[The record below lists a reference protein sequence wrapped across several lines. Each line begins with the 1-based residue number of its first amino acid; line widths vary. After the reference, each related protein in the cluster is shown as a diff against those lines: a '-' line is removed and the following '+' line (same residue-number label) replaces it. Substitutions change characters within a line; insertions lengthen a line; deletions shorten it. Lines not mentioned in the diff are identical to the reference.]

1 MGRPRKINPTAPVCE
16 SAQSTPTT
24 TGTQECLTPTP
35 TGKRKRNSP
44 TPVDKTRVP
53 LKPTYRNDL
62 MQTGF
67 DASADG
73 DFNHRLMLF
82 NRECMALKVPSLQN
96 VDEVN
101 STIGM
106 YFEICDKYE
115 LKPPFNGLAMVLG
128 LNRQSL
134 WAICNNAPQGSS
146 GYQRVLPKEVS
157 DSLKKAYSVL
167 QNNMETYMASGKIN
181 PVAGI
186 FLAKNHFAYKDQTE
200 TVVTANTQQEETF
213 QSNDLADRYLSD
225 SNTVESD
232 FAD

>member
-44 TPVDKTRVP
+44 TPVDKTKVP
-53 LKPTYRNDL
+53 IKSTVYNNNIAQ
-62 MQTGF
+62 MAQ
-67 DASADG
+67 DAVDS
-73 DFNHRLMLF
+73 DFNHRLMAF
-82 NRECMALKVPSLQN
+82 NRECMALKTPDLN
-96 VDEVN
+96 NYDEVE
-101 STIGM
+101 STIGV
-106 YFEICDKYE
+106 YFEICEKYD

-128 LNRQSL
+128 MSRQSL
-134 WAICNNAPQGSS
+134 WAVCNNAPQGGM
-146 GYQRVLPKEVS
+146 GYAKVLPKQVA
-157 DSLKKAYSVL
+157 DLIKKAYSVL

-225 SNTVESD
+225 GNTVESD